1 MKLKIETIDEL
12 HLKENQELKN
22 QIELMKGNFQDM

>member
-12 HLKENQELKN
+12 YLKENQELKN
-22 QIELMKGNFQDM
+22 QIELMKGDFQDM

>member
-12 HLKENQELKN
+12 YLKENQELKN